1 VKTVVG
7 GVMPMPQVRKSGTA
21 WERRLED
28 YAYTMG
34 LDRPGLA
41 WEFLRRN
48 ASYIQDVQDNLGTIP
63 KAAAHCSGAQVFTL
77 HDRDMLAENWG
88 LVTSVD
94 PTKCASDT
102 TIFWLPSHMRS
113 IIQCHA
119 KPANDNQTELVNLTH
134 FKGQKSVLVT
144 NSCEY
149 IVIQDSRSAAR
160 MVMTGISFLSG
171 DCVLSFNFEGIQN
184 AVSGLIALRELR
196 QLICNSQSSVPL
208 HWSSNTKYRDYL
220 VALDG
225 HLAQRS
231 YRDIA
236 EVLYG
241 SDRVKE
247 VWTNETRHLKD
258 KVRRAVQAGIE
269 LMNGG
274 YVKLLN

>member
-1 VKTVVG
+1 
-7 GVMPMPQVRKSGTA
+7 MPQVRLTGTA

-28 YAYTMG
+28 YAYTVG

-48 ASYIQDVQDNLGTIP
+48 PSYIHDVQDNPSTIP
-63 KAAAHCSGAQVFTL
+63 KAALHSSGAQVFTL
-77 HDRDMLAENWG
+77 RQKEMLAENWG
-88 LVTSVD
+88 LVTPVD
-94 PTKCASDT
+94 PTKCAGDA
-102 TIFWLPSHMRS
+102 TIFWLPSRMNS
-113 IIQCHA
+113 IISCHA
-119 KPANDNQTELVNLTH
+119 NASNDNHVETVNLSH
-134 FKGQKSVLVT
+134 FRGHKSVLVT
-144 NSCEY
+144 NACEY

-160 MVMTGISFLSG
+160 MIVTGKSFLSG
-171 DCVLSFNFEGIQN
+171 DSVLSFNFEGIQN
-184 AVSGLIALRELR
+184 ALLGLIALRELK
-196 QLICNSQSSVPL
+196 QLMCNSQSSVSL
-208 HWSSNTKYRDYL
+208 NWQSETKYRDYL

-225 HLAQRS
+225 YLAQRS

-274 YVKLLN
+274 YLKLLN